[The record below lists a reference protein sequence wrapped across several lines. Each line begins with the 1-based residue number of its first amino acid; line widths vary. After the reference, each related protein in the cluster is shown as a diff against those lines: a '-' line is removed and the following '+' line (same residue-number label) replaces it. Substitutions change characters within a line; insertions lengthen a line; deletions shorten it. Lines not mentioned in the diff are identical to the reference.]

1 MKDIKLTCLIIV
13 TVFNLSC
20 KTKHVRAKFI
30 NESKYDFNGFIAE
43 LGDETIKIDK
53 IKSGQETEYYEVN
66 ETWTLINV
74 KAIIDG
80 DTVKLPRLC
89 YTGEKLLKRG
99 KVKFTVKVYEDES
112 TGKKWMM
119 ANGRRIY

>member
-1 MKDIKLTCLIIV
+1 MKDIKLTCLIIL

-80 DTVKLPRLC
+80 DIVKLPRIC

>member
-99 KVKFTVKVYEDES
+99 KVKFTVKVYEDKS